1 MKNLFNKLK
10 SGLDALTGSPER
22 TLELAKNAL
31 KKVEGVWFREDNGIL
46 TEKIDATDTFNY
58 VVVRQL
64 IPDKKSLTLEV
75 VIDTIPDDDYA
86 ERAAGF
92 DFGTPLLKSGAKN
105 GQPCVTAVF
114 EDAALKTPE
123 ALADAIK
130 SALETLDA
138 AIDDFAAKMGLLLV
152 KPTPT
157 AMRAALKKRGD
168 VDVSNVIPQKKTAQ
182 PTGVF
187 VTVKVDEFKYY
198 KLRLAG
204 FEYCI
209 YPTFYLTNINAD
221 ADNVIRIFSDNNL
234 KALRLDDGSVKVLGE
249 FNPTE
254 FRTIKRLE
262 SCLSAYIDTL
272 TKSLRQINEIC
283 PLGDPQLRAKAF
295 DCWGIEEV
303 FIARKDFKN
312 YKHEGVVTL
321 NTPAGA
327 GGFKFAKNTTI
338 GVRPSKV
345 TVCTVVD
352 TSVKKDSAKEKVLAE
367 FNKKSAD
374 IQAEITAAGSLKVQ
388 GIDEASR
395 YDDANSA
402 VQYGVMNVV
411 ELFDKVSDSVPV
423 LLKAMGVEARSFIL
437 DDVRQT
443 LKKLSG
449 FNKIDDDGDVNFK
462 FNLTEQFSHGRFVW
476 VYVKSDRLE
485 FDAGVS
491 SFKASM
497 PVEEALEK
505 VKAAFKN
512 NNDGISYRISGE
524 TIRAKKILY
533 RKDLADDNLA
543 GQIKETAQRIIK
555 ELNSRMEKVAE
566 ICGMSTRLFI
576 LDDVRQTLKTIS
588 GFNKIDDDGD
598 VFFKYNLTEQFSYV
612 RFVWVYVK
620 SDRLEFD
627 ARVSG
632 FKASMPVEEALEKVK
647 AAFKNNNDG
656 ISYRISGETI
666 RAKKILYRKD
676 LADDNLAGQIKET
689 AQRIIKEL
697 NGRMEKVAE
706 ICGMPPFVI
715 GTDVFKKACLKAD
728 LTEVQGFM
736 SAGDMFEWQFGAV
749 FLYGRNSIRVMIK
762 RTPTGMKDDLV
773 SDIKKLDNRIE
784 LVECFSDTT
793 NLNIRQLS
801 YNTFESLV
809 ADIRNLRS
817 LGNKADDVIIE
828 HNRKVKEYNDK
839 QEAIAS
845 AEADLNAR
853 YWMEIDSGTEVRWI
867 QKTFNEWFPYLR
879 LGIFMVKTGQSADR
893 NGDSISSYD
902 LDTTMQQI
910 RSFKSGGRLTIYG
923 RSTPADVEREFR
935 SRFGLVVKVCY
946 TDPNKH
952 RYYISKTASLYKK
965 SLVEIER
972 QFKKE
977 GGYYYNDWY

>member
-1 MKNLFNKLK
+1 MKNIFNKLK

-31 KKVEGVWFREDNGIL
+31 KKVEGVYFREDNGIL
-46 TEKIDATDTFNY
+46 TGKIDATDTFKY
-58 VVVRQL
+58 VVVRRL

-86 ERAAGF
+86 ELAAGF

-123 ALADAIK
+123 ALAAAIK

-138 AIDDFAAKMGLLLV
+138 TIDDFAAKMRLLLV

-157 AMRAALKKRGD
+157 AMRAALKKRSD
-168 VDVSNVIPQKKTAQ
+168 VDVSNVIPQKKSAQ

-204 FEYCI
+204 FEYSI

-221 ADNVIRIFSDNNL
+221 ADKVIRIFSDNNL
-234 KALRLDDGSVKVLGE
+234 KALRLEDGSVKVLGE
-249 FNPTE
+249 FTPHE

-262 SCLSAYIDTL
+262 SCLSAYIDSL
-272 TKSLRQINEIC
+272 TKSLRQINKIC
-283 PLGDPQLRAKAF
+283 PLGDAQFRAKAF
-295 DCWGIEEV
+295 DCWGIEE
-303 FIARKDFKN
+303 FFLERKDFKN

-327 GGFKFAKNTTI
+327 GGFKFAINTTI
-338 GVRPSKV
+338 GVVPSKV

-352 TSVKKDSAKEKVLAE
+352 TSVKKDSATEKVLAE

-374 IQAEITAAGSLKVQ
+374 IQAEITAGGSLKVQ
-388 GIDEASR
+388 GIEEASG
-395 YDDANSA
+395 YYDANSA
-402 VQYGVMNVV
+402 VQYGIKHVV
-411 ELFDKVSDSVPV
+411 ELFDKVSDSVPE
-423 LLKAMGVEARSFIL
+423 LLKAMGVETRS
-437 DDVRQT
+437 
-443 LKKLSG
+443 
-449 FNKIDDDGDVNFK
+449 
-462 FNLTEQFSHGRFVW
+462 
-476 VYVKSDRLE
+476 
-485 FDAGVS
+485 
-491 SFKASM
+491 
-497 PVEEALEK
+497 
-505 VKAAFKN
+505 
-512 NNDGISYRISGE
+512 
-524 TIRAKKILY
+524 
-533 RKDLADDNLA
+533 
-543 GQIKETAQRIIK
+543 
-555 ELNSRMEKVAE
+555 
-566 ICGMSTRLFI
+566 FI

-598 VFFKYNLTEQFSYV
+598 VNFKFNLTEQFSYG

-620 SDRLEFD
+620 SDRLVFE
-627 ARVSG
+627 AGVLG

-656 ISYRISGETI
+656 ISYIISKESI

-676 LADDNLAGQIKET
+676 LGDDNLAGQIKET

-706 ICGMPPFVI
+706 ICGMPPFVLNRA
-715 GTDVFKKACLKAD
+715 TFEMACLKAD
-728 LTEVQGFM
+728 LTEVPGR
-736 SAGDMFEWQFGAV
+736 GTWGNMFEWKFGTV
-749 FLYGRNSIRVMIK
+749 YLNDGTTILVEIK
-762 RTPTGMKDDLV
+762 RTPAGMKDDLV

-784 LVECFSDTT
+784 RVQYCSKSTDLY
-793 NLNIRQLS
+793 IRQLS
-801 YNTFESLV
+801 YNTFDSLV
-809 ADIRNLRS
+809 ADLRNLRS

-828 HNRKVKEYNDK
+828 HNRKVKEHNDK
-839 QEAIAS
+839 MEAIAR
-845 AEADLNAR
+845 AEADLNAE
-853 YWMEIDSGTEVRWI
+853 YWMNIHSGTEVRWI

-879 LGIFMVKTGQSADR
+879 LGIYMVKTGQSADR
-893 NGDSISSYD
+893 HGDTISSYG

-935 SRFGLVVKVCY
+935 SRYGLVVKVCY
-946 TDPNKH
+946 TDPDHH
-952 RYYISKTASLYKK
+952 RYYISKTQSLYKK